1 MILAPVF
8 YILVHF
14 FTSIL
19 PQNAI
24 VANTTKPSNK
34 HNKKYIYLSFDD
46 GPLRGTGN
54 CIDICLNEHTPATFF
69 EVGMHQAKSAQTKK
83 LYRRIFY
90 NDSMFVIG
98 NHSYTHANSEYLYF
112 YHNPK
117 MALNDFLR
125 AKRKL
130 SFRNNIVRLS
140 GNNAWNTANVK
151 YASNLVKPLVRKLD
165 SAGFN
170 ISGWDVEWKFNIYG
184 RPLNSPQFLIKKI
197 DSAFIKHETRTK
209 NHLVLLMHDYMFG
222 SAADSIKLVKMIG
235 MLKSNPNY
243 ELRKLSQ
250 YPGLI
255 NDGR

>member
-8 YILVHF
+8 YIVVHF
-14 FTSIL
+14 LTSIL

-24 VANTTKPSNK
+24 VANTAKPANQLNK
-34 HNKKYIYLSFDD
+34 RYIYLSFDD
-46 GPLRGTGN
+46 GPLNGTAN
-54 CIDICLNEHTPATFF
+54 CIDICLNERTPATFF
-69 EVGMHQAKSAQTKK
+69 EVGMHQAKSAYTKRQF
-83 LYRRIFY
+83 RRIFR
-90 NDSMFVIG
+90 NDSLFVLA
-98 NHSYTHANSEYLYF
+98 NHSYSHAYSEYLYF

-117 MALNDFLR
+117 MAFNDFLR

-130 SFRNNIVRLS
+130 NFKNNIVRLP
-140 GNNAWNTANVK
+140 GNSAWNTANVK

-170 ISGWDVEWKFNIYG
+170 IIGWDVEWKFNQFG
-184 RPLNSPQFLIKKI
+184 RPLNSPQYVIKMI
-197 DSAFIKHETRTK
+197 DSAFIKRETMTK

-222 SAADSIKLVKMIG
+222 NSADSIKLVKMIG

-255 NDGR
+255 NAGR

>member
-8 YILVHF
+8 YIVVQFL
-14 FTSIL
+14 TSVL

-24 VANTTKPSNK
+24 VANTAEPVNQL
-34 HNKKYIYLSFDD
+34 NKKYIYLSFDD
-46 GPLRGTGN
+46 GPLNGTAN
-54 CIDICLNEHTPATFF
+54 CIDICLNGKTPATFF
-69 EVGMHQAKSAQTKK
+69 EVGLHQSKSAYTKRQF
-83 LYRRIFY
+83 RRILK
-90 NDSMFVIG
+90 NDSLFVLA
-98 NHSYTHANSEYLYF
+98 NHSYSHAYSEYLYF

-117 MALNDFLR
+117 MAFNDFLR

-130 SFRNNIVRLS
+130 MFNNNIVRLP
-140 GNNAWNTANVK
+140 GNNAWNTEHVK

-170 ISGWDVEWKFNIYG
+170 IIGWDVEWKFNQFG
-184 RPLNSPQFLIKKI
+184 RPLTSPQYVFKMI
-197 DSAFIKHETRTK
+197 DSAFIKHETRTR

-222 SAADSIKLVKMIG
+222 NSVDSMKLVKMIG

-243 ELRKLSQ
+243 ELRKLSE

-255 NDGR
+255 NGGR

>member
-1 MILAPVF
+1 MI
-8 YILVHF
+8 YLVK
-14 FTSIL
+14 SPLWLQKLYSGCVWQI
-19 PQNAI
+19 
-24 VANTTKPSNK
+24 PSK
-34 HNKKYIYLSFDD
+34 TPTIYLSFDD
-46 GPLRGTGN
+46 GPLKGTSN
-54 CIDICLNEHTPATFF
+54 CIDVCLNEHTPATFF
-69 EVGMHQAKSAQTKK
+69 EVGIHQAKSALTKK
-83 LYRRIFY
+83 LSYRILY
-90 NDSMFVIG
+90 NDSIFVLG

-117 MALNDFLR
+117 MAFNDFLR
-125 AKRKL
+125 AKRRL
-130 SFRNNIVRLS
+130 SFRNNIVRLP

-151 YASNLVKPLVRKLD
+151 YASNLVKPLVHKLD

-170 ISGWDVEWKFNIYG
+170 IIGWDVEWKFNIYG
-184 RPLNSPQFLIKKI
+184 RPLNSSQFLIKKI

-222 SAADSIKLVKMIG
+222 TTADSIKLVSMIA

-255 NDGR
+255 NHGR

>member
-14 FTSIL
+14 FTSLL

-34 HNKKYIYLSFDD
+34 DNKKYIYLSFDD
-46 GPLRGTGN
+46 GPLNGTAN
-54 CIDICLNEHTPATFF
+54 CIDICLHEQTPATFF
-69 EVGMHQAKSAQTKK
+69 EVGMHQAKSAYTKRQF
-83 LYRRIFY
+83 RRIFR
-90 NDSMFVIG
+90 NDSLFVLA
-98 NHSYTHANSEYLYF
+98 NHSYSHAYSEYLYF

-117 MALNDFLR
+117 MAFNDFLR

-130 SFRNNIVRLS
+130 SFRNNIVRLP
-140 GNNAWNTANVK
+140 GNNAWNTAKVK

-165 SAGFN
+165 SAEFN
-170 ISGWDVEWKFNIYG
+170 IIGWDVEWKFNQYG
-184 RPLNSPQFLIKKI
+184 RPLHSPQYVFKMI

-222 SAADSIKLVKMIG
+222 TTADSIKLVKMIG